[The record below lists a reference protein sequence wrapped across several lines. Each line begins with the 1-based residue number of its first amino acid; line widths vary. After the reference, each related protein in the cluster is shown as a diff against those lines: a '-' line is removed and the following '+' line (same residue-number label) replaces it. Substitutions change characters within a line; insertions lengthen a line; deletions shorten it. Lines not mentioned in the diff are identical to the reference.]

1 MTSAKSF
8 VVVLVT
14 APNIKVAR
22 HLASGA
28 LREKLVACAN
38 LLPKVESHYRWK
50 GKVESSTEVMA
61 IFKTTVRKLPALE
74 TFVLAN
80 HPYDTPEFLVLS
92 PSAGAERYLRWIS
105 ESVK

>member
-8 VVVLVT
+8 AVVLVT

-38 LLPKVESHYRWK
+38 LLPKVESHYHWK
-50 GKVESSTEVMA
+50 GKVESGTEVMT
-61 IFKTTVRKLPALE
+61 ILKTTVRKVAALE
-74 TFVLAN
+74 KFILAN

-92 PSAGAERYLRWIS
+92 LSAGNQRYLRWIL
-105 ESVK
+105 ETVK

>member
-1 MTSAKSF
+1 MTSAKTF
-8 VVVLVT
+8 AVVLVT
-14 APNIKVAR
+14 APNIRVAR

-50 GKVESSTEVMA
+50 GKVESSAETMA
-61 IFKTTVRKLPALE
+61 IFKTTTRKVAELE
-74 TFVLAN
+74 KFILAN

-92 PSAGAERYLRWIS
+92 LSAGTQRYLRWII